1 MAVSMNLTLTLN
13 GVTYG
18 ELYEFV
24 DAARAAGVPEDEK
37 VRCLGSDELGDRFE
51 LDIDPTQRKKGSSG
65 AAAAAIT
72 GAPAPVENNRDNA
85 GPSIPVGKI
94 AETMRD
100 MAGNEEEM
108 ERLINMLKDMRK
120 FWR

>member
-1 MAVSMNLTLTLN
+1 MNITLYLD

-18 ELYEFV
+18 ELYDFV
-24 DAARAAGVPEDEK
+24 DAARAAGVSGDEK
-37 VRCLGSDELGDRFE
+37 VRCVGSDDKGDRFE
-51 LDIDPTQRKKGSSG
+51 LDVRPDGSTSG
-65 AAAAAIT
+65 SVGSAAAAIT
-72 GAPAPVENNRDNA
+72 GGGSSGEVARDSS

-94 AETMRD
+94 ADTMRD

-108 ERLINMLKDMRK
+108 ERLISMLRDMRK